1 MARAAGARAGGR
13 VPAGWRRDVPLA
25 RRPGNAFSM
34 QTDELT
40 TEGLRRLAE
49 LRPGGRVLSV
59 YLNLDPTSFATPAA
73 RNSAIG
79 SLIDEAGRR
88 VKALEGLSHDDR
100 KALEEDV
107 NRVRDYLRGPSFSA
121 DGAHGLAVFAAGGTG
136 LFETLKLSRPVDA
149 GVLIDDSPWIEPLAG
164 MLSVDRWVV
173 LLANRR
179 SARLFDGTRD
189 RFEEVESFR
198 DDVRSQADA
207 GGLEQTRRERAQAEE
222 HEEHLRRAADAAFKQ
237 FRRAAFDHFL
247 VGVPAELRG
256 TIEQE
261 LHSSLR
267 ERMRGFIELDIEHS
281 SADDVVAAAAPRIEA
296 AERDR
301 ERAKLDRL
309 IEGVSTGGRGAA
321 GLDDTLAAL
330 NERRVETLLIAEG
343 FSAPGATSA
352 GSGLLHSRESGTSPV
367 DGSELLRR
375 DDIVESAIES
385 ALAQSAHV
393 LIVRHHDDLAEHGSI
408 GAVLR
413 F

>member
-1 MARAAGARAGGR
+1 
-13 VPAGWRRDVPLA
+13 
-25 RRPGNAFSM
+25 M

-59 YLNLDPTSFATPAA
+59 YLNLDPSDFATPAA

-88 VKALEGLSHDDR
+88 VKAEEGLSHDER
-100 KALEEDV
+100 QALEGDV
-107 NRVRDYLRGPSFSA
+107 RRVRDYLRGPSFSA
-121 DGAHGLAVFAAGGTG
+121 DGAHGLAVFSAAAAD
-136 LFETLKLSRPVDA
+136 LFETVKLPRPVDA

-173 LLANRR
+173 LLTNRR
-179 SARLFDGTRD
+179 SARLFEGNRD
-189 RFEEVESFR
+189 RFEEVERFR
-198 DDVRSQADA
+198 DDVRGQADA

-237 FRRAAFDHFL
+237 FQRAPFDHFL
-247 VGVPAELRG
+247 IGIPAELHG
-256 TIEQE
+256 AIEHV
-261 LHSSLR
+261 LHASLR
-267 ERMRGFIELDIEHS
+267 ERMRGFIEVDVERA
-281 SADDVVAAAAPRIEA
+281 SADQVVAAAAPRVEA
-296 AERDR
+296 ADRDR

-309 IEGVSTGGRGAA
+309 IEGVGTGGHGVA
-321 GLDDTLAAL
+321 GLDETLAAL

-343 FSAPGATSA
+343 FASPGSMSAD
-352 GSGLLHSRESGTSPV
+352 SGLLHPQEGGTSPV
-367 DGSELLRR
+367 DGSELVRR

-385 ALAQSAHV
+385 ALAQAADV
-393 LIVRHHDDLAEHGSI
+393 LVVRHHDDLAHHGSI
-408 GAVLR
+408 GATLR